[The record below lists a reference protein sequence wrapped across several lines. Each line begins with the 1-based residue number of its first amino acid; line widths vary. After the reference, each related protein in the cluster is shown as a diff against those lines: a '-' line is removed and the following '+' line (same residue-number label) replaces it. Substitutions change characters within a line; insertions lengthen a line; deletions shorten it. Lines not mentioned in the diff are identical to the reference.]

1 MKSGHAY
8 VLFTSLLAIAF
19 GGAASAQ
26 QPGSVQYNTQVLP
39 ANGIV
44 SRSALPDRWG
54 AIAIATDQSDHLGWK
69 DDATSKEEAE
79 AAALEL
85 CKSAG
90 ATKCKVVGSF
100 ANSCAALAIG
110 TDRYGVSYTGVT
122 RRSVAYTKKDAV
134 KHCGFEDCKI
144 VRSGCTVPN

>member
-1 MKSGHAY
+1 MSSKLINIISAC
-8 VLFTSLLAIAF
+8 SLLVF
-19 GGAASAQ
+19 FVNPGFAQ

-85 CKSAG
+85 CRSAG

-122 RRSVAYTKKDAV
+122 RRSVAYTKKDAI